1 MFVYVPTCN
10 VEEIINMMTEHPWAD
25 GRYCPSVAI
34 FAEFIRQKEYFA
46 LFESAID
53 YLHYDDCN
61 LPELIEK
68 IAGDEKYIA
77 KMMGKLSEYE
87 DFVYRPAD
95 VTDDV
100 DSGYWVDLWHFGEH
114 YRVVVHHIE
123 IGENA
128 PLIDFYGFGYSADLF
143 NICHVEN
150 LPDDAPDGVE
160 YLKDIAISAIK
171 KHLCGFTIKFHKN

>member
-1 MFVYVPTCN
+1 MYIYVPTCN
-10 VEEIINMMTEHPWAD
+10 AEEIINNIIDHPWSN
-25 GRYCPSVAI
+25 GNYCPSAAI

-53 YLHYDDCN
+53 YLHYDDCT
-61 LPELIEK
+61 LPELIGK

-77 KMMGKLSEYE
+77 KMMGKLCDYE
-87 DFVYRPAD
+87 DFAYRPAD
-95 VTDDV
+95 VTEDA

-128 PLIDFYGFGYSADLF
+128 PLIDFYGFGYSADMF
-143 NICHVEN
+143 NVCHVEN
-150 LPDDAPDGVE
+150 LPDNAPDGVE
-160 YLKDIAISAIK
+160 YLKEIAVNAIK
-171 KHLCGFTIKFHKN
+171 NYIAENNK